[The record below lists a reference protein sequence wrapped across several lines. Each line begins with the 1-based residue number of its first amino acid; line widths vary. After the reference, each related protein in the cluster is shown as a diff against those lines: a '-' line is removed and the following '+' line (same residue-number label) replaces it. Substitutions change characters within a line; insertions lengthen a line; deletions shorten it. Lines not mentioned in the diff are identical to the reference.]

1 MGKEQKPS
9 GQNALNR
16 KRFPNDPKKNEKKE
30 EIRIWQNSKEEIL
43 RRSSDEVIAM
53 AIRDVLIREREKR
66 EKQ

>member
-1 MGKEQKPS
+1 MGKEQKLS
-9 GQNALNR
+9 GKNALNR

-30 EIRIWQNSKEEIL
+30 EIRIRQNSKEEIL

>member
-9 GQNALNR
+9 GQNALDR
-16 KRFPNDPKKNEKKE
+16 KRFPNDPKNEKKE
-30 EIRIWQNSKEEIL
+30 EIRIRQNSKEEIL